1 MGRNSSDYAWPEVW
15 GWQLALS
22 LVAITFFQEGR
33 TLYDQ
38 AKNSILGR
46 QESPPRSETC
56 LDHVNS
62 FEGDLHGNL
71 EFGILNHAAGYLFAN
86 KKFEQDKK
94 ELVGEMNNALR

>member
-56 LDHVNS
+56 LDHVNYLA
-62 FEGDLHGNL
+62 EDLQGNP
-71 EFGILNHAAGYLFAN
+71 EFGILNHAAGYMFAN
-86 KKFEQDKK
+86 KKFEQEKK